1 VQKFVLRVEGAP
13 QGFGIVVHVGV
24 GEAGFETGEL
34 GFQLCDARFAAE
46 NSFERGGGLQG
57 RVLRAPAQPV
67 CVSLRP
73 CSTPVSVV
81 LAFFRSGRE
90 RAHVR
95 SSRNGEYRV
104 SLAPGRY
111 SVRVAHRHPL
121 WRALPQTVR
130 VPVGRYARVN
140 FFVDTGIQ

>member
-1 VQKFVLRVEGAP
+1 MRVLAAFVAAL
-13 QGFGIVVHVGV
+13 VV
-24 GEAGFETGEL
+24 AGTVS
-34 GFQLCDARFAAE
+34 ASTT
-46 NSFERGGGLQG
+46 NSRSGLQG

-121 WRALPQTVR
+121 WRALPQTAR
-130 VPVGRYARVN
+130 VPVGGYARVN